1 MYASPGQPVVN
12 KSRAEQWMGSFH
24 QVQAF
29 YREHGH
35 LTIPNKTLAQWLT
48 YQRLHAKNLTD
59 KQLELLDSIKYKDA
73 KIASGVR
80 ERDEKAWEMRCDEIE
95 KFILEHG
102 NTRNLPGYLRSW
114 LTRQKRKFQEN
125 SLNRR
130 KQERLKSIGIKLS
143 DFKRRTTGDA
153 RKERDGAEWNKNLE
167 KLKRYRE
174 LHGNCNVPY
183 RFAHDPSLGSWASN
197 QRTRYKRVMEREPT
211 EDVIWI
217 KQLESIGFEWDCKP
231 KQSTLRAR
239 ASKKRKVS
247 AEDVVVNDNKKRSVC
262 CS

>member
-1 MYASPGQPVVN
+1 MNASPGQPVVN
-12 KSRAEQWMGSFH
+12 KSRVEQWMGSFH

-29 YREHGH
+29 YREHQH

-48 YQRLHAKNLTD
+48 YQRLHAKTLTSR
-59 KQLELLDSIKYKDA
+59 QLELLDSINYKDA
-73 KIASGVR
+73 TIASGVR

-102 NTRNLPGYLRSW
+102 NTRNLPGNLRSW

-130 KQERLKSIGIKLS
+130 KQERLESIGIKLS

-153 RKERDGAEWNKNLE
+153 RKERDGAEWNKNFE

-174 LHGNCNVPY
+174 VHGNCDVPY

-217 KQLESIGFEWDCKP
+217 KKLESIGFEWDCKP
-231 KQSTLRAR
+231 KQSTLRACS
-239 ASKKRKVS
+239 SKKRKVS
-247 AEDVVVNDNKKRSVC
+247 AEDVVVDDKNNH
-262 CS
+262 